1 MTMNYTPENM
11 MPNVAESMLKIDAA
25 KECLLP
31 MGETSER
38 VVDAFNVGKD
48 EQNAFA
54 VKSHSKAAKA
64 QKEGWFKEEI
74 SPVDAKGTF
83 VSQDD
88 GIREGTSMEALS
100 KLKPAFRED
109 GTTTAGNSSQVTD
122 GAAAVLLM
130 KRATAD
136 SLGLKPIGR
145 EQKLIC

>member
-11 MPNVAESMLKIDAA
+11 MPSVAESMLKSEGP

-38 VVDAFNVGKD
+38 VVDAFKINRE
-48 EQNAFA
+48 EQDSFA
-54 VKSHSKAAKA
+54 VSSHSKALKA

-74 SPVDAKGTF
+74 SPVDVNGTL
-83 VSQDD
+83 VAQDD
-88 GIREGTSMEALS
+88 GIREGTSMETLT
-100 KLKPAFRED
+100 KLKPAFRES

-136 SLGLKPIGR
+136 SLGLKPIGNI
-145 EQKLIC
+145 KN